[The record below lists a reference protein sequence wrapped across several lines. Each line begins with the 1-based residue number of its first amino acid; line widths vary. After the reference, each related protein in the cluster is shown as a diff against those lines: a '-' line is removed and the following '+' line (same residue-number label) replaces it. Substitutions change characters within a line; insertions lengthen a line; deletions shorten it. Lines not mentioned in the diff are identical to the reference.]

1 MKKFLAIF
9 AAALLAV
16 CVLTGC
22 SGNQKAEYVILKD
35 ALPDEEYAIG
45 FRKADFALR
54 DAVQQALVDLKKD
67 GTVAEISQKWFNE
80 DLSDIPDSFTP
91 SNSKDDSL
99 QKVKESGKLRMGL
112 DDSFPPMGYDDDGE
126 IVGFDIDLAGEV
138 CKKLGVELELV
149 PIVWA
154 QNVQELNDNNIDC
167 IWNGMSV
174 SDDREAAMNLSE
186 PYMKNRQVIVTLK
199 GSGIESLADLADK
212 SVILQRGSTASLAL
226 DDDPELKAS
235 LRGGAATE
243 VENNVLAMYE
253 LQKGNGD
260 AVLMDEV
267 VAQYYVSH
275 LTDLEEAAQ

>member
-22 SGNQKAEYVILKD
+22 PGNQKAEYVILKD
-35 ALPDEEYAIG
+35 ALADEEYAIG

>member
-35 ALPDEEYAIG
+35 ALADEEYAIG

-54 DAVQQALVDLKKD
+54 DAVQQALMDLKKD

>member
-35 ALPDEEYAIG
+35 ALADEEYAIG

-112 DDSFPPMGYDDDGE
+112 DDSFPPMGYDADGE

>member
-35 ALPDEEYAIG
+35 ALADEEYAIG

-154 QNVQELNDNNIDC
+154 QNVQELNGNNIDC

>member
-35 ALPDEEYAIG
+35 ALADEEYAIG

>member
-1 MKKFLAIF
+1 MKKILAIF

-35 ALPDEEYAIG
+35 ALADEEYAIG

-54 DAVQQALVDLKKD
+54 DAVQQALMDLKKD

>member
-35 ALPDEEYAIG
+35 ALADEEYAIG

-235 LRGGAATE
+235 LRG
-243 VENNVLAMYE
+243 
-253 LQKGNGD
+253 
-260 AVLMDEV
+260 
-267 VAQYYVSH
+267 
-275 LTDLEEAAQ
+275 